1 MATSPDATFT
11 TTHDL
16 QIGGTIVTKEMISAV
31 EKGEHAAVDD
41 VYYAGH
47 YDLEHTSGEVSHFVT
62 GPRGFR
68 RHILALAKSRQ
79 SLCCENNYD
88 SGMCHPP
95 LRFFLLVPSSFCSK
109 ICSKTQTTKKKL
121 IYFFVCLHFSFLLHS
136 ID

>member
-1 MATSPDATFT
+1 
-11 TTHDL
+11 
-16 QIGGTIVTKEMISAV
+16 MISAV

-47 YDLEHTSGEVSHFVT
+47 YDLEHTSGEVSQFVT

-79 SLCCENNYD
+79 SLCCDNNYD

-95 LRFFLLVPSSFCSK
+95 PRFFLLHSVLKFAQK
-109 ICSKTQTTKKKL
+109 LKQQKKL